1 MSSGIICRQKDC
13 KNYARH
19 RFTWPGSNESFIC
32 EEHVYKLKDVAEAM
46 GLSLQVIP
54 LTSEDHQSKEGMR
67 SYDEQKESVTE

>member
-19 RFTWPGSNESFIC
+19 RFTWPGRNESFIC

-46 GLSLQVIP
+46 GLPLQVIP
-54 LTSEDHQSKEGMR
+54 LTSEDHQSKEGMK
-67 SYDEQKESVTE
+67 SLEEQQKEPVE